1 MSDSVAEREASAGPG
16 EVLREWRAR
25 RRRSQLELAIS
36 AGVSARHLSFVETG
50 RSRASRELLLTLS
63 ESLEVPLRERNALLL
78 AGGYAPVY
86 TASDLDDEQ
95 LQAIRAALD
104 HLLTGHEPY
113 PALVIDRWGD
123 MQLSNRAV
131 APLLAGVDPEL
142 LAPPVNIFRLSLHP
156 AGLAPRIRNLGA
168 WAAHLIER
176 LDRLTRAT
184 GDARLAGLLS
194 EMRGYGPPTGD
205 MNSRPEHDVL
215 LPLQLEHP
223 SGELNLHSTVTHFG
237 APHDVNLAELA
248 VESFFPADEATRRIL
263 GELAAG
269 TTA

>member
-1 MSDSVAEREASAGPG
+1 M
-16 EVLREWRAR
+16 LREWRAR
-25 RRRSQLELAIS
+25 RRRSQLELALS
-36 AGVSARHLSFVETG
+36 AGISARHLSFVETG
-50 RSRASRELLLTLS
+50 RSRASRELLLSLA
-63 ESLEVPLRERNALLL
+63 ENLEVPLRERNALLL

-86 TASDLDDEQ
+86 TATDLDSEQ
-95 LQAIRAALD
+95 SPAVRAALD

-131 APLLAGVDPEL
+131 APLLVGVGAEL

-168 WAAHLIER
+168 WAAHLIDR

-184 GDARLAGLLS
+184 GDARLAELLA
-194 EMRGYGPPTGD
+194 EMRRYGPSARD

-215 LPLQLEHP
+215 LPLQLAHP

-269 TTA
+269 TTS